1 MSFNMA
7 FSFTLLNS
15 IIMKLS
21 KISKTLFIGLSTVAT
36 FSCTENNTADIV
48 NPNAGV
54 DSANDVFTA
63 AE

>member
-1 MSFNMA
+1 
-7 FSFTLLNS
+7 
-15 IIMKLS
+15 MKLS